1 VLTYPTVPKPT
12 IEDVKPDCSDPALEM
27 YPKLPKP
34 TIEDVRDG
42 VEMKL

>member
-12 IEDVKPDCSDPALEM
+12 IEDVKPALEI

-34 TIEDVRDG
+34 TIEDVREG
-42 VEMKL
+42 VEIKL